1 MKNLIIDNEEAMVG
15 AGKMLG
21 STTRPGD
28 VFALVGDLG
37 AGKTH
42 FTKGLVHGA
51 GCESSVTSP
60 TFPLLHEY
68 LQGKFPIYHF
78 DFYRINSVHELID
91 IGWDDYT
98 ETDGICVIEWADKF
112 PEIIPKSATWF
123 QFSIENNGSR
133 IIQTINSP

>member
-1 MKNLIIDNEEAMVG
+1 MKDLIIDNEEAMVG

-21 STTRPGD
+21 STTKPGD

-37 AGKTH
+37 TGKTH

-78 DFYRINSVHELID
+78 DFYRVERAEEILHL
-91 IGWDDYT
+91 GWDDLV
-98 ETDGICVIEWADKF
+98 EESGSILAVEWASRF
-112 PEIIPKSATWF
+112 PELLPEEALRVNLQILPGEARRVT
-123 QFSIENNGSR
+123 R
-133 IIQTINSP
+133 VT

>member
-1 MKNLIIDNEEAMVG
+1 MKDLIIDTEEAMVG
-15 AGKMLG
+15 AGKKLG
-21 STTRPGD
+21 STAKPSD
-28 VFALVGDLG
+28 VFALIGDLG

-68 LQGKFPIYHF
+68 LQGKVPIYHF

-91 IGWDDYT
+91 IGWEDYA
-98 ETDGICVIEWADKF
+98 ESDGICVIEWADKF
-112 PEIIPKSATWF
+112 PEIIPKIAIWL
-123 QFSIENNGSR
+123 QFNIKDNGSR
-133 IIQTINSP
+133 IIQEINNP